1 LCRAQ
6 AIVVVPTLH
15 GGEALRECVE
25 SLIRQDFPDFAVI
38 VVDNSGRGVAREL
51 CLEFPRLH
59 ILENT
64 ANVGFGG
71 AINQGAQ
78 ASESEFVATLNDDAL
93 ASTGWLSALVQAIE
107 PRYEI
112 GMCAS
117 RVLLEG
123 GGAVDSAGML
133 LCGDGSSRQRGHA
146 ENPDSYARGG
156 EALFPSGSAALYRRA
171 MLDEVGGFDEDF
183 FLYCEDTDLGLRAR
197 WAAWEC
203 VYVPE
208 AVVEHR
214 YSLSAGRASAMK
226 AFYVER
232 NRLYVA
238 AKNFPAAM
246 LWRLPFVSLVRY
258 AWHAYYGLRG
268 SGTAGQFFAGG
279 GGMADLVRIV
289 CRAHLELWRHRRVL
303 AAKRRAMKHRL
314 NPAQFMR
321 LVSRF
326 AIIPRKVAAL

>member
-1 LCRAQ
+1 M
-6 AIVVVPTLH
+6 
-15 GGEALRECVE
+15 RECVE
-25 SLIRQDFPDFAVI
+25 SLIRQDFPDFSVI
-38 VVDNSGRGVAREL
+38 VVDNSGRGAAREL
-51 CLEFPRLH
+51 GLDFPRLH
-59 ILENT
+59 ILENK
-64 ANVGFGG
+64 ANMGFGG
-71 AINQGAQ
+71 AINQGAR
-78 ASESEFVATLNDDAL
+78 AGDSEFVATLNDDAL
-93 ASTGWLSALVQAIE
+93 ASAGWLSALVRAIE

-123 GGAVDSAGML
+123 GGALDSVGML
-133 LCGDGSSRQRGHA
+133 LCGDGSSRQRGHG

-171 MLDEVGGFDEDF
+171 MLDEVGGFDDDF

-203 VYVPE
+203 VYVPD

-246 LWRLPFVSLVRY
+246 LWRLPFISLVRY
-258 AWHAYYGLRG
+258 AWHVYYGLRG
-268 SGTAGQFFAGG
+268 NGTAGQFLSGG
-279 GGMADLVRIV
+279 GRMADLVGIV
-289 CRAHLELWRHRRVL
+289 CRAHLELWRNRRTL
-303 AAKRRAMKHRL
+303 AAKRRATKRRL
-314 NPAQFMR
+314 SPAQFMR

-326 AIIPRKVAAL
+326 AIRPRKVAAL

>member
-1 LCRAQ
+1 
-6 AIVVVPTLH
+6 
-15 GGEALRECVE
+15 LRDCVE
-25 SLIRQDFPDFAVI
+25 SLIRQDFPDFAVV
-38 VVDNSGRGVAREL
+38 VVDNSGHGAVRKLGL
-51 CLEFPRLH
+51 DFPRLH
-59 ILENT
+59 ILENS

-93 ASTGWLSALVQAIE
+93 ACTGWLSALVRAIE
-107 PRYEI
+107 SRCEI

-117 RVLLEG
+117 RVLLER
-123 GGAVDSAGML
+123 GGAIDSAGML
-133 LCGDGSSRQRGHA
+133 LCGDGSSRQRGHG
-146 ENPDSYARGG
+146 ENPDTYARGG

-171 MLDEVGGFDEDF
+171 MLDEIGGFDEDF

-203 VYVPE
+203 VYVPD

-238 AKNFPAAM
+238 LKNFPPAM
-246 LWRLPFVSLVRY
+246 LWRMPFVSLARY

-268 SGTAGQFFAGG
+268 SGTAGQFLSAG
-279 GGMADLVRIV
+279 GGMADLAGIV
-289 CRAHLELWRHRRVL
+289 CRAHLELWRNRRAL
-303 AAKRRAMKHRL
+303 AAKRRARKRRL
-314 NPAQFMR
+314 SAAQFRR
-321 LVSRF
+321 LASRF
-326 AIIPRKVAAL
+326 AISARKVAAL